1 MDFLKKI
8 FRSKAPKP
16 EVGAQPVAC
25 RHVVLV
31 PHWDNVTDMGVEA
44 RATSFIC
51 DACQASFTPSEANM
65 LRRTEVDRLNEIEG
79 GAKAE

>member
-1 MDFLKKI
+1 MEFLRKM
-8 FRSKAPKP
+8 FRSNTPKP
-16 EVGAQPVAC
+16 EVAAQPVAC
-25 RHVVLV
+25 PHVVLV
-31 PHWDNVTDMGVEA
+31 PHWDNVADMGVEA

-51 DACQASFTPSEANM
+51 DACQTSFTPSEANR